1 MTGRLEFFKGHGT
14 GNDFVLL
21 PDADDRIRVDPQAV
35 RAVCDRRF
43 GVGAD
48 GLIRVVPE
56 APGGRWFM
64 DYYNADGSAGQ
75 MCGNGARVF
84 ARFLRDEGFVDGD
97 DFVIQTRGGA
107 RGVHIDADTISV
119 DMGPARVVPAA
130 VTVRVDGREW
140 PGAAVFM
147 PNPHAVAFVDDLA
160 HAGAL
165 QSAPLVD
172 SEVFTDGVN
181 VEFVVEHEPGR
192 HVAMRVHERGVG
204 ETLSCGTGVCAV
216 ADRALARAGV
226 AGPARIRVD
235 VPGGTLFVE
244 RTPGASLV
252 LSGPALLVA
261 RGELSDGMSEMFG
274 G

>member
-1 MTGRLEFFKGHGT
+1 MSVEFVKGHGT

-21 PDADDRIRVDPQAV
+21 PDPHGLLRVTPDAV

-43 GVGAD
+43 GLGAD

-56 APGGRWFM
+56 SPGGRWFM
-64 DYYNADGSAGQ
+64 DYHNADGSTGE

-84 ARFLRDEGFVDGD
+84 ARLLRDRGLVVDD

-107 RGVHIDADTISV
+107 REVAIREHTISI
-119 DMGPARVVPAA
+119 DMGPARIVPAA
-130 VTVRVDGREW
+130 VSVRAGARTWAGR
-140 PGAAVFM
+140 AVFM
-147 PNPHAVAFVDDLA
+147 PNPHAVVFVDDLDD
-160 HAGAL
+160 AGPL
-165 QSAPLVD
+165 LDAP
-172 SEVFTDGVN
+172 EVSSPAFPDGVN

-216 ADRALARAGV
+216 ADQALARAGST
-226 AGPARIRVD
+226 GPAQIRVD
-235 VPGGTLFVE
+235 VPGGTLHVRRDE
-244 RTPGASLV
+244 HGSLV
-252 LSGPALLVA
+252 LSGPAVLVA
-261 RGELSDGMSEMFG
+261 HGMLSDELSGMFG